1 MKNFIRVMIFISVCC
16 VSANA
21 VCYYVPCNQNYSIM
35 KKATKLTYTPLYK
48 VESALL
54 TELNNLYKKQI
65 QALKEQN
72 KALDTRIST
81 LESNV
86 IKLKEVTFHMQKFNK
101 ILSNYIKIRA
111 IAAEE

>member
-1 MKNFIRVMIFISVCC
+1 MNKFIRVMSFLGVCC

-21 VCYYVPCNQNYSIM
+21 YCYYVPCNQNYSMM
-35 KKATKLTYTPLYK
+35 KNATKLMYTPLYK
-48 VESALL
+48 KESALL
-54 TELNNLYKKQI
+54 TALNNLYKKQI

-86 IKLKEVTFHMQKFNK
+86 IKLKEVTFYMEKSNK

-111 IAAEE
+111 IAAE